1 MTLFEPLTIKD
12 ITLRNRIGVSPMCQ
26 YSSTDGLATDWH
38 LVHLGSRAVGGAAI
52 VFTEAAAVNPEG
64 RISGS
69 DLGIYSDSHV
79 EGLARI
85 TRFIEQNGSISGIQI
100 AHAGRKSSTAP
111 PWDGGKPVA
120 QVEGG
125 WLPVGPSPVAF
136 DPSHPVPAELT
147 VSQINAIVADFAA
160 AAQRALAAGFK
171 IVEIHAAHGYLL
183 HEFMSP
189 LSNLRTDEYG
199 GTFENRVRLTL
210 QVTEAVR
217 KVWPDTLPLFV
228 RISASDWVEGGWS
241 IDDSVKLARLL
252 KQAGVDLIDCSSGGN
267 ALVHIPLGPGYQVAF
282 ASQVK
287 AQAGIATAAVGMI
300 TSAQQ
305 ADQIVRTGQADIVL
319 LARELLR
326 DPYWPAKAAREL
338 GKSVT
343 EAPKQYLR
351 AW

>member
-1 MTLFEPLTIKD
+1 
-12 ITLRNRIGVSPMCQ
+12 
-26 YSSTDGLATDWH
+26 
-38 LVHLGSRAVGGAAI
+38 
-52 VFTEAAAVNPEG
+52 
-64 RISGS
+64 
-69 DLGIYSDSHV
+69 
-79 EGLARI
+79 
-85 TRFIEQNGSISGIQI
+85 
-100 AHAGRKSSTAP
+100 
-111 PWDGGKPVA
+111 
-120 QVEGG
+120 
-125 WLPVGPSPVAF
+125 
-136 DPSHPVPAELT
+136 VPTELT
-147 VSQINAIVADFAA
+147 GSQINAIVADFAA

-217 KVWPDTLPLFV
+217 NVWPDSLPLFV

-252 KQAGVDLIDCSSGGN
+252 KQAGVDVIDCSSGGN

-287 AQAGIATAAVGMI
+287 AEAGIATAAVGMI